1 MERKYHGVNVIKGS
15 GTGKIKILDCS
26 CPEFEIRKIEDSDKE
41 LGRFVRVLKTF
52 CENTRKQMRY
62 IDENIGHLE
71 TGILNSHIKM
81 VHDLALQ
88 SALIEKISNGMC
100 AEQATCEV
108 CDMYIE
114 RFRSADQD
122 FVRDIAID
130 VFDVKLSVLNL
141 LRGHKDIE
149 VEDFGEDTVVICRDL
164 PPSVVARLDQKH
176 TKAIVVEIGSKHSH
190 GAKLAE
196 AMKIPSICGIKDID
210 KLVKDGE
217 TAEIIDDCITVYS

>member
-1 MERKYHGVNVIKGS
+1 MERKYQGVKIIEGT

-26 CPEFEIRKIEDSDKE
+26 CPDFEIRKIEDSDKE
-41 LGRFVRVLKTF
+41 LGRFVRALKTF
-52 CENTRKQMRY
+52 CVNARKQIKL

-71 TGILNSHIKM
+71 TGILYSHIKM

-130 VFDVKLSVLNL
+130 VFDVKLNVLNL
-141 LRGHKDIE
+141 LLGLKNIE
-149 VEDFGEDTVVICRDL
+149 VENFDEDTIVVCKEL
-164 PPSVVARLDQKH
+164 PPSVVARLDPKH
-176 TKAIVVEIGSKHSH
+176 TKAIVVDVGSKHSH
-190 GAKLAE
+190 GAKIAE
-196 AMKIPSICGIKDID
+196 AMKIPSICGIKDIET
-210 KLVKDGE
+210 LVKDGE
-217 TAEIIDDCITVYS
+217 LATVEDDYLIIST

>member
-1 MERKYHGVNVIKGS
+1 MERKYHGVKIIE
-15 GTGKIKILDCS
+15 GTGKGKIKILDCS
-26 CPEFEIRKIEDSDKE
+26 CPDFEIREIEDSDKE
-41 LGRFVRVLKTF
+41 LGRFVRALKTF
-52 CENTRKQMRY
+52 CENTRKLIRL
-62 IDENIGHLE
+62 IDKNIGHTE

-130 VFDVKLSVLNL
+130 VFDVKLNVLNL
-141 LRGHKDIE
+141 LLGLKNYE
-149 VEDFGEDTVVICRDL
+149 VEHFDEDTVVICREL
-164 PPSVVARLDQKH
+164 PPSVVARLDREH
-176 TKAIVVEIGSKHSH
+176 TKAIVVEVGSKHSH

-196 AMKIPSICGIKDID
+196 AMNIPSICGIIDID

-217 TAEIIDDCITVYS
+217 TATVEDDYILISS